1 MANRPYNYNVC
12 LITCCGVHKL
22 ILQRAKKVVSDSP
35 GLVDF
40 VIGLVNFILNLPD
53 GQVKFLRNSN
63 YRRTVKSILLIKKFL
78 GLAEMTFGLVYA
90 ALSLPEWQAVKITFF
105 APCTLNPY
113 LWFACLTQHFPGD
126 KIT

>member
-1 MANRPYNYNVC
+1 M
-12 LITCCGVHKL
+12 
-22 ILQRAKKVVSDSP
+22 QRAKKVVSDSP

-40 VIGLVNFILNLPD
+40 AIGLVNFILNLPG

-105 APCTLNPY
+105 APWISL
-113 LWFACLTQHFPGD
+113 
-126 KIT
+126 